1 MEQAKTSGSK
11 YLAIDVKKHTHL
23 TYSMYSKR
31 YKKVMDALML
41 DSTHKPH
48 DPRKQFVSMGK
59 DAGMNEYAIKR
70 IVGHRISDIT
80 EKIYTEHDPNWL
92 SNEIEKIKAPV

>member
-1 MEQAKTSGSK
+1 
-11 YLAIDVKKHTHL
+11 
-23 TYSMYSKR
+23 
-31 YKKVMDALML
+31 ML
-41 DSTHKPH
+41 DSTHKTH
-48 DPRKQFVSMGK
+48 DPRKQFVSMRK

-80 EKIYTEHDPNWL
+80 EKIYTERVPNWL